1 MKLTEPS
8 NASASLSTA
17 ATTVG
22 LLAST
27 AAAEQLAKLHKDLTD
42 KISAASAVA
51 PHIDEHPDPFI

>member
-42 KISAASAVA
+42 KIAAASAAA